1 MKVLMSLGL
10 VCFGSSG
17 LGQFASS
24 VYNIDQNNFK
34 KCFCGKATVIIH
46 HSKFDRWCFPVLD
59 TK

>member
-46 HSKFDRWCFPVLD
+46 HSTVVNQEGVREIS
-59 TK
+59 